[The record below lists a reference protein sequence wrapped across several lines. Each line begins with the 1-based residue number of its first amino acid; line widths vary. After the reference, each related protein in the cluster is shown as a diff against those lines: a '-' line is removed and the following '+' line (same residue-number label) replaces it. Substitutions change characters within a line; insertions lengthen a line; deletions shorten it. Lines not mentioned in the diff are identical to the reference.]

1 MQHTAA
7 SFFSGHSL
15 EGPETIM
22 QLLLTTVSK
31 CQLAMKSDIYTDL
44 TMTFVSTKIQQQYC
58 DDNDDDDNKHEDCLQ

>member
-1 MQHTAA
+1 
-7 SFFSGHSL
+7 
-15 EGPETIM
+15 M